1 LRSCNDVESEE
12 CAVLRRGRC
21 KRRRPAQAGLEELEL
36 PVASREPGREARSHE
51 LQHAPLVALS
61 LAALGIYGVMAYS
74 VTHRSREIGIRMAL
88 GANSRLVLGMVLSG
102 GLRLS
107 LLGVALGVVAAL
119 LETRVLAS
127 LIYGVSRTDPMT
139 LAATAA
145 VVLAS
150 AILAS
155 WVPALRAT
163 RVDPAVSLRAE

>member
-1 LRSCNDVESEE
+1 MSLLS
-12 CAVLRRGRC
+12 AF
-21 KRRRPAQAGLEELEL
+21 
-36 PVASREPGREARSHE
+36 
-51 LQHAPLVALS
+51 ALLALA

-74 VTHRSREIGIRMAL
+74 VTQRSREIGIRMAL

-107 LLGVALGVVAAL
+107 LLGIALGVVAAL
-119 LETRVLAS
+119 LGTRVLAS
-127 LIYGVSRTDPMT
+127 LIYGVSKTDPVT

-150 AILAS
+150 AVLAS